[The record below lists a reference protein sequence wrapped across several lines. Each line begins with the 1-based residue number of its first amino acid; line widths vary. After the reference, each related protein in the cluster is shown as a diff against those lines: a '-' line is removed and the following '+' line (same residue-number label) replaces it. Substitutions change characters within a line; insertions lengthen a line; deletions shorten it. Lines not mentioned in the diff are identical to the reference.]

1 MKAKKKGRVGS
12 SFDAFLMAEG
22 RSEETQAL
30 AIKRR
35 LAWQTEEAMRK
46 GEVTKTE
53 MARRMNTSRSQ
64 LDHLLDLENHAISL
78 ETLARAAHAV
88 GRRLKLEL
96 V

>member
-1 MKAKKKGRVGS
+1 
-12 SFDAFLMAEG
+12 MAQSHQAGEG
-22 RSEETQAL
+22 AGGPGLTWAA
-30 AIKRR
+30 AIKRV
-35 LAWQTEEAMRK
+35 LAWQVEKAMQD
-46 GEVTKTE
+46 GALSKTE

-64 LDHLLDLENHAISL
+64 RDRPLDPENHTVSL